1 MTHRMN
7 EVTTE
12 ARKLCLTA
20 MVTSR
25 GLAGIRCTP
34 VQVEPTDPRTGPIP
48 WVAPGSVASR
58 LPRNGR
64 VGPDVALVL
73 LKTSGSTRGT
83 VLCRA
88 VSPATLPNR
97 PGEPLHVAP
106 TAIHERQLD
115 DSVRATAHLF
125 QHQPPG
131 THDARLLVLDGQVLP
146 AADVSSLP
154 TAPGEVTRGAVRTV
168 TRLGLRFA
176 ELRFAVGTDGTWTFL
191 SCDPSP
197 DLWELDEATGFQAAL
212 AVAHA
217 LTCSLADGDAFQP
230 DGTAAS
236 CAAPGPQ

>member
-176 ELRFAVGTDGTWTFL
+176 ELHFAVASDSTWTFL

-197 DLWELDEATGFQAAL
+197 DLWELDAATGPQAVL
-212 AVAHA
+212 AVARA
-217 LTCSLADGDAFQP
+217 LSRFPAG
-230 DGTAAS
+230 GGSVSTA
-236 CAAPGPQ
+236 